1 MTAIVKGATSQVPR
15 PRALRTTGGV
25 GLGRDASAQAKR
37 LTAAIL
43 EVLAGLRTP
52 LQAAEALGLSL
63 PRYYQLEAGGLRGLL
78 AACEAKPR
86 GRQANPL
93 SELAALQ
100 QQNAR
105 LQRDLARQQSLVR
118 LAQRAVGL
126 SAPALSKAK
135 AASGRRRKRKPVA
148 RALTV
153 AARLRAE
160 AETSSNKA
168 GENGVSPATE

>member
-1 MTAIVKGATSQVPR
+1 MSASNGPTKM
-15 PRALRTTGGV
+15 RARRTTGGAT
-25 GLGRDASAQAKR
+25 LGRDASAGAKR
-37 LTAAIL
+37 LAAAIL

-52 LQAAEALGLSL
+52 LQAAQAVGVSL
-63 PRYYQLEAGGLRGLL
+63 PRYYQVEAAGLRGLL
-78 AACEAKPR
+78 SACEPKPR

-93 SELAALQ
+93 AEVVVLRKQAE
-100 QQNAR
+100 R

-126 SAPALSKAK
+126 SAPVPLTKSAGK
-135 AASGRRRKRKPVA
+135 RRRRKPVA

-160 AETSSNKA
+160 AATPND
-168 GENGVSPATE
+168 NGVSSESE

>member
-1 MTAIVKGATSQVPR
+1 VSASNGSTKV
-15 PRALRTTGGV
+15 RARRTTGGAT
-25 GLGRDASAQAKR
+25 LGRDASAGAKR
-37 LTAAIL
+37 LAAAIL

-52 LQAAEALGLSL
+52 LQAAQAVGVSL
-63 PRYYQLEAGGLRGLL
+63 PRYYQVEAAGLRSLL
-78 AACEAKPR
+78 SACEPKPR

-93 SELAALQ
+93 AEVVVLRKQAE
-100 QQNAR
+100 R

-126 SAPALSKAK
+126 SAPVPLTKSAGK
-135 AASGRRRKRKPVA
+135 RRRRKPVA

-160 AETSSNKA
+160 AATPND
-168 GENGVSPATE
+168 NGVSSESK